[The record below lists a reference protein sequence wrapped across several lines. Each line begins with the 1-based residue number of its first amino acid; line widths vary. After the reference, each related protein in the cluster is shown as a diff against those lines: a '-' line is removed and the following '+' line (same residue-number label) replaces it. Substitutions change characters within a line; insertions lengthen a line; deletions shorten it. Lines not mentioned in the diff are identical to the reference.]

1 MKFLSL
7 SLLLLIICSCS
18 STSQPEAGLGI
29 MVGDVSD
36 SRAFVQVRVNEQG
49 SFKGQIALVKFILKP
64 LNDAKNIIVKDVK
77 AIPEND
83 FISRAEFTGL
93 KNNTKYVCN
102 TVIYTLDNK
111 QYGPVARFKTL
122 AGKEA
127 AEVNFVVVTG
137 MNYAKF
143 HGDDR
148 IDREEHLRENRTH
161 LPPPYS
167 GIDKSLGY
175 PALETMLN
183 FKPDFFVGTGDNVY
197 YDTPDNP
204 RAETVPELRL
214 KWHEQFS
221 QQRFKDLFAEVPTYW
236 EIDDHDYRIDD
247 GDNSGD
253 HLPTPETARKMML
266 EQLPVAEQNDAN
278 AKTYR
283 TYRVSKDLQVWFV
296 ENRMYR
302 SDNKDPDGPKKSIWG
317 KTQKEWLKRTLL
329 ESDAS
334 FKVLISP
341 TPMIG
346 PDGDTKT
353 DNHCNING
361 FRYERDEFFDWLNKT
376 GLSKKGFYIVC
387 GDRHWQYHSISPK
400 GIEEFSSGAICDVN
414 SRLGVKPGTP
424 RSTDPEGKVKQVY
437 TQKERSGGFLL
448 VNSKPGS
455 GAKNPTLTFKFY
467 DEKGVL
473 IHSHTKHSK

>member
-1 MKFLSL
+1 MR
-7 SLLLLIICSCS
+7 SLLILLGLLVSACSTVS
-18 STSQPEAGLGI
+18 KPETGLGI
-29 MVGDVSD
+29 MVGDVSEN
-36 SRAFVQVRVNEQG
+36 RAFIQVRVNEAQ
-49 SFKGQIALVKFILKP
+49 SHKGKLAVVKFILKP
-64 LNDAKNIIVKDVK
+64 LHDAGKEIVQDVK
-77 AIPEND
+77 ALPQND
-83 FISRAEFTGL
+83 FIARANFKNL
-93 KNNTKYVCN
+93 KSHTKYICN
-102 TVIYTLDNK
+102 TIVYTNESK
-111 QYGPVARFKTL
+111 SPGPIARFKTL
-122 AGKEA
+122 AGMQS
-127 AEVNFVVVTG
+127 AEVNFAVVTG

-148 IDREEHLRENRTH
+148 IDREQHLRENRTH
-161 LPPPYS
+161 LPKPYS
-167 GIDKSLGY
+167 GIDKHLGY

-183 FKPDFFVGTGDNVY
+183 FRPDFFVGTGDNVY

-266 EQLPVAEQNDAN
+266 EQLPVAAHGDDQ

-283 TYRVSKDLQVWFV
+283 TYRVSKELQVWFV

-302 SDNKDPDGPKKSIWG
+302 SNNNEKDGPNKTIWG
-317 KTQKEWLKRTLL
+317 KPQKEWLKKTLL
-329 ESDAS
+329 ASDAK
-334 FKVLISP
+334 FKILISP

-361 FRYERDEFFDWLNKT
+361 FQYERDEFFDWLNKT

-424 RSTDPEGKVKQVY
+424 NSTDPKGTVKQVY
-437 TQKERSGGFLL
+437 TQTVRSGGFLM
-448 VNSKPGS
+448 VNSLPAKAG
-455 GAKNPTLTFKFY
+455 GAAKLIFKFY

-473 IHSHTKHSK
+473 IHSHSKESK

>member
-1 MKFLSL
+1 MKNTLI
-7 SLLLLIICSCS
+7 LLCLLVSSC
-18 STSQPEAGLGI
+18 TTVKKADTGLGI
-29 MVGDVSD
+29 MVGDVSEN
-36 SRAFVQVRVNEQG
+36 RAFIQVRVNE
-49 SFKGQIALVKFILKP
+49 KGTHNGKLAVVKFILKP
-64 LNDAKNIIVKDVK
+64 LRNAGKEITKDVK
-77 AIPEND
+77 ALPGNN
-83 FISRAEFTGL
+83 FIARAEFKGL
-93 KNNTKYVCN
+93 KRHTKYICN
-102 TVIYTLDNK
+102 TIIYTTESK
-111 QYGPVARFKTL
+111 TTGPIARFKTL
-122 AGKEA
+122 AGKLSTKVSFA
-127 AEVNFVVVTG
+127 VVTG

-148 IDREEHLRENRTH
+148 IDREQHLRENRTL
-161 LPPPYS
+161 LPEPYS
-167 GIDKSLGY
+167 GIDKQLGY

-183 FKPDFFVGTGDNVY
+183 FRPDFFVGTGDNVY
-197 YDTPDNP
+197 YDTPDKP

-266 EQLPVAEQNDAN
+266 EQLPVAAHGDDQ

-283 TYRVSKDLQVWFV
+283 TYRVSKELQVWFV

-302 SDNKDPDGPKKSIWG
+302 SNNNEKDGPNKTIWG
-317 KTQKEWLKRTLL
+317 KTQKEWLKKTLL
-329 ESDAS
+329 ASDAN
-334 FKVLISP
+334 FKILISP

-361 FRYERDEFFDWLNKT
+361 FQHERDEFFDWLNKT

-424 RSTDPEGKVKQVY
+424 NSTDPKGTVKQVF
-437 TQKERSGGFLL
+437 TQTERSGGFLMVNTLPPTSKSSAKL
-448 VNSKPGS
+448 V
-455 GAKNPTLTFKFY
+455 FEFY

-473 IHSHTKHSK
+473 IHSHSKQSK